1 MGPRKSAD
9 ERHSVGRGGIPSR
22 CVTVVVAALFDCQIR
37 MQTASFAEMDEIRS
51 IFAQI
56 PHSKE
61 SRASVTATV
70 GTPKGGTSRQQEGE
84 YADLRL
90 PD

>member
-1 MGPRKSAD
+1 
-9 ERHSVGRGGIPSR
+9 
-22 CVTVVVAALFDCQIR
+22 

-61 SRASVTATV
+61 SRDVTATV
-70 GTPKGGTSRQQEGE
+70 GSIGVDASAHATFPLEELQNF
-84 YADLRL
+84 LL
-90 PD
+90 